1 MLYKKVLRAN
11 KTKLMLHKNSI
22 SCRQNQGDAAHKKVF
37 CAQKSCFIFAERHA
51 ILSLFT
57 PYAQMKIL

>member
-22 SCRQNQGDAAHKKVF
+22 SCRQNQGDAAHKKNILCSEKLF
-37 CAQKSCFIFAERHA
+37 YFTGTARHI
-51 ILSLFT
+51 ILVHT
-57 PYAQMKIL
+57 IRTNEIL